1 VEAQLLYERAAVGV
15 SELPAECRPA
25 IHAARLMYAEIGRK
39 VARAGGDSVSSRA
52 VVSARR
58 KLLLLA
64 QAITASVTAPR
75 TAGSFEVL
83 PEARFLLDAVTAHD
97 ATYGVRGDALVG
109 ESLLVREFSLALSA
123 FERLERADRTPE
135 A

>member
-1 VEAQLLYERAAVGV
+1 
-15 SELPAECRPA
+15 
-25 IHAARLMYAEIGRK
+25 MYAEIGRK

-75 TAGSFEVL
+75 AAGSFEVL
-83 PEARFLLDAVTAHD
+83 PEARFLLDAVAEHD
-97 ATYGVRGDALVG
+97 LRHGVRGDALAG
-109 ESLLVREFSLALSA
+109 ENLLVREFALALSA
-123 FERLERADRTPE
+123 FERLERQDRDGV

>member
-1 VEAQLLYERAAVGV
+1 
-15 SELPAECRPA
+15 
-25 IHAARLMYAEIGRK
+25 
-39 VARAGGDSVSSRA
+39 

-75 TAGSFEVL
+75 TAGSFDVL
-83 PEARFLLDAVTAHD
+83 PEARFLLDAVTVHD
-97 ATYGVRGDALVG
+97 STHGVRGDALVG

-123 FERLERADRTPE
+123 FERLERADRAPE
-135 A
+135 T